1 MSLPTRKSTACGN
14 ARKVGRGGPIVR
26 AKTLACMPL
35 VVQRK
40 IHFEV
45 IRLKLSSWT
54 CYEMDRNQ
62 VKQYNTITSVQEKKL
77 YCPSQTDGSYHRT
90 SL

>member
-14 ARKVGRGGPIVR
+14 TRKVGRGGPIVR

-45 IRLKLSSWT
+45 VRLNFLHGHAMKWI
-54 CYEMDRNQ
+54 EI
-62 VKQYNTITSVQEKKL
+62 K
-77 YCPSQTDGSYHRT
+77 
-90 SL
+90 